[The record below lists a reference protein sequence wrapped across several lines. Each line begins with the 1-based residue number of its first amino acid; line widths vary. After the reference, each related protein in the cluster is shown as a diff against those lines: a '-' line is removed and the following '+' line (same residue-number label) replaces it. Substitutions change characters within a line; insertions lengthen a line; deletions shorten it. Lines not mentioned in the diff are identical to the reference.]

1 MGGVHRDLELSV
13 ARSRKN
19 IFFGA
24 SVWIK
29 NKGGLN
35 SMRRATVSIIAHRRL
50 IYQNS
55 NMTPTPS
62 GHVSI
67 FGLVFFL
74 LKSPL
79 EIVRQ

>member
-1 MGGVHRDLELSV
+1 MKLGSLKKKIYYFL
-13 ARSRKN
+13 
-19 IFFGA
+19 A

-29 NKGGLN
+29 NKGSGEGGGG
-35 SMRRATVSIIAHRRL
+35 SSIRHATAAIIAYQRL

-62 GHVSI
+62 GHISI

-74 LKSPL
+74 L
-79 EIVRQ
+79 